1 MISPFNPRILLWSF
15 DGKPAPKSI
24 IKFFEYHTDVPKSV
38 RYVEGGTLTQEIVA
52 DSSGEFAQVEL
63 LVGQYTLKGFVPIDP
78 RNPYPLFPEDYE
90 LRSTWDLNGEEDPS
104 HDEST
109 TIMSLADLDALRNYD
124 GDETQ
129 VLVANRLFIRDTYTS
144 QTDNNGTVILSSA
157 LASVVWRMDLTGY
170 TETSIEWF
178 GADRTGTANS
188 TAAFV
193 SAISAIYNNSSAP
206 AEYRLPRTLYIP
218 DGVYTVNSGITFS
231 CPVHMEKGVKFG
243 NVNGSAVTFTFLSDL
258 VTYKTDAMALNLA
271 GYSPI
276 DLAFTAGGKVNL
288 GWFANRTIDM
298 SRHQN
303 PISVY
308 GYGTINVDGNGHII
322 DLIQNE
328 GSTIN
333 ISIPSAAH
341 KLQIDN
347 IDCYENAL
355 SITGNGFVIADT
367 LKLSRLASPD
377 MVNRVHGHLL
387 IIDEDWDV
395 SSDVDTTWS
404 MVEGEDY
411 PTINN
416 TSCTA
421 HQVMFYMAD
430 VEWETMD
437 AHVHD
442 LVWVNKSEPK
452 NMNWTNAN
460 SYDWRDYLVYG
471 SNDFL
476 GTTTSGDINLDSP
489 SITLKN
495 LNHTGTMWNFGNE
508 LTLDSCTV
516 TLGNGQSINARKLVI
531 NDSNILVDDPAN
543 GEIAS
548 NDMRLRDSFI
558 QCAVAL
564 GHGDNMQLEMRGCHF
579 TNQISVSTLLTL
591 QTLVIKNNE
600 MALAEFVP
608 YTIYCKGL
616 SSTAKVSIDISD
628 NWTTDTSG
636 QLVRTKGFAKTT
648 PLWNATGHFYYQT
661 FSSLGVLDIRNY
673 FSADRESFASNAAVH
688 PYYVSGDDDDYTT
701 IVTPYL
707 NYVGAIHLVNLSGF
721 DSKNITFDAWNTQ
734 DYGA

>member
-1 MISPFNPRILLWSF
+1 MWSF

-38 RYVEGGTLTQEIVA
+38 RYVEGGTLTQDIVA
-52 DSSGEFAQVEL
+52 DSSGEFPQVEL
-63 LVGQYTLKGFVPIDP
+63 LVGQYTLKGFVPIDS

-129 VLVANRLFIRDTYTS
+129 VLVGNRLFIRDAYTN

-157 LASVVWRMDLTGY
+157 LVNVVWRMDLTGY

-178 GADRTGTANS
+178 GADRTGTSNS

-218 DGVYTVNSGITFS
+218 DGTYTVNSGITFS
-231 CPVHMEKGVKFG
+231 CPVHMEKDVKFG
-243 NVNGSAVTFTFLSDL
+243 NVNGSAVTFTFLADL

-288 GWFANRTIDM
+288 GWFSNRTIDM
-298 SRHQN
+298 SKHQN

-322 DLIQNE
+322 DLVQNE

-355 SITGNGFVIADT
+355 SITGSGFVIADT

-416 TSCTA
+416 TSGTQ
-421 HQVMFYMAD
+421 HQVMFHMAD

-452 NMNWTNAN
+452 NMNWTGAD
-460 SYDWRDYLVYG
+460 SDDWNNYLVYG
-471 SNDFL
+471 GNDFI
-476 GTTTSGDINLDSP
+476 GTSTSGDINLTSDV
-489 SITLKN
+489 TLKN
-495 LNHTGTMWNFGNE
+495 LNHTGTMWAFGHS
-508 LTLDSCTV
+508 LVLDSCTISLSYGKEV
-516 TLGNGQSINARKLVI
+516 RATALTI
-531 NDSNILVDDPAN
+531 NDSNILTDDPSN
-543 GEIAS
+543 GKITS
-548 NDMRLRDSFI
+548 PNMRLRDSYI
-558 QCAVAL
+558 QCEVAMANGENL
-564 GHGDNMQLEMRGCHF
+564 QLEMRGCRF
-579 TNQISVSTLLTL
+579 VNQVSVEQSRTL
-591 QTLVIKNNE
+591 QTLVAKNNE
-600 MALAEFVP
+600 VALAEFVP
-608 YTIYCKGL
+608 YVIYCNGL
-616 SSTAKVSIDISD
+616 STAAGLSFDISD
-628 NWTTDTSG
+628 NWTTDLSG
-636 QLVRTKGFAKTT
+636 QLVRTKGFAITT
-648 PLWNATGHFYYQT
+648 PSYESTQHFYYQT
-661 FSSLGVLDIRNY
+661 FESLGVLDIR
-673 FSADRESFASNAAVH
+673 DRSSSTSFASNARIH
-688 PYYVSGDDDDYTT
+688 PYWVSGRDDDFVSL
-701 IVTPYL
+701 VTPL
-707 NYVGAIHLVNLSGF
+707 TGNVGCVQYVGYGNFNH
-721 DSKNITFDAWNTQ
+721 KNMTFDAWNTQ
-734 DYGA
+734 DYGS